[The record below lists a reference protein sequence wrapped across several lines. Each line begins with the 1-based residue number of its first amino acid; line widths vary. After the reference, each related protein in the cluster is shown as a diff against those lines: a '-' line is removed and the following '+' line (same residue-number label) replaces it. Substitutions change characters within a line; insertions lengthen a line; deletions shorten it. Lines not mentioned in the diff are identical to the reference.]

1 MTDNSREHNFEH
13 EIIPVLGW
21 DGLYLLAF
29 GLAVAI
35 RLLRLG
41 EIPLGDDEARWA
53 LQALDLAKGL
63 HTTMGPQPAYVVLT
77 GVLFFAVQASN
88 FAARL
93 IPALFGAVLCLVPF
107 YFRDRLGSKP
117 ALVLAFFLAF
127 DPTLLGISRLAGS
140 PIMAV
145 SAWLL
150 AWGTWRNANLRAAGI
165 WAGIALLSGPALW
178 PGVIGMLVSYGLL
191 RGFFSAQVQK
201 TQVVG
206 KSKEN
211 KSTASNEI
219 IPGRF
224 AGQITPDTAGETLWD
239 NPGSRTGMEAAKED
253 TQSRTIVNKMDADGN
268 VSASAEQADKEQEPA
283 AFWYVANLPSLPNA
297 KALLLMFFYAA
308 GTYLILGSLF
318 LMASGGL
325 SAGLASIPAYFG
337 GWLSAPGVPLT
348 RLLLGLG
355 IYEFL
360 AILLA
365 AAGLLRGILKRD
377 YLTIMLGAWLLV
389 ALVLALAYPAR
400 QLADL
405 VWVLLPLISL
415 AALEFSS
422 YLVPILDGTWETI
435 GMAVFT
441 SALLVFALLNY
452 FAIAL
457 TAMDSTDVQLRWWI
471 LFGSIALL
479 LVSLA
484 MVAFG
489 WSFGVA
495 IQGGLWGCLLILF
508 IYTFATSVASA
519 ELRTSPTFE
528 MWPTSAFIGQPETL
542 LNQMNDLSRWKMG
555 TKTAMDVTIAGVD
568 SPALRWLLRDWEVT
582 SLPDASLGAATPMI
596 VISDSKSIQTSIAKS
611 YRGQSLSWRVTPLW
625 DHGLLADWLRWS
637 ILHEFPKDEEKIVLW
652 TRSDVFIDSQ
662 NLK

>member
-1 MTDNSREHNFEH
+1 MTDNSRETNVEF
-13 EIIPVLGW
+13 GW
-21 DGLYLLAF
+21 YLLAL
-29 GLAVAI
+29 GLAIAI

-63 HTTMGPQPAYVVLT
+63 HTAMGPQPAYVVLT

-88 FAARL
+88 FAARFV
-93 IPALFGAVLCLVPF
+93 PALFGAALCLAPF

-127 DPTLLGISRLAGS
+127 DPALLGISRLAGG

-150 AWGTWRNANLRAAGI
+150 AWGTWRSGKLRAAGI
-165 WAGIALLSGPALW
+165 LAGIALLSGPALW
-178 PGVIGMLVSYGLL
+178 PGVIGLLVSYGLL
-191 RGFFSAQVQK
+191 RGFFW
-201 TQVVG
+201 
-206 KSKEN
+206 N
-211 KSTASNEI
+211 
-219 IPGRF
+219 
-224 AGQITPDTAGETLWD
+224 
-239 NPGSRTGMEAAKED
+239 NPGSISQANRTDVKQAVISNPESED
-253 TQSRTIVNKMDADGN
+253 STSAGVEVNDFEETLEEER
-268 VSASAEQADKEQEPA
+268 AEQ
-283 AFWYVANLPSLPNA
+283 LPPGLPDR
-297 KALLLMFFYAA
+297 KTWLTLALYTA

-337 GWLSAPGVPLT
+337 GWLTPAGVPVM
-348 RLLLGLG
+348 RLLLGIG

-365 AAGLLRGILKRD
+365 AAGLVRGILKRD
-377 YLTIMLGAWLLV
+377 ALTIMLGGWLLV
-389 ALVLALAYPAR
+389 ALVLTLAYPSR
-400 QLADL
+400 QAVDL
-405 VWVLLPLISL
+405 VWAVVPLLSL

-422 YLVPILDGTWETI
+422 YLVPIIDGTWETI

-441 SALLVFALLNY
+441 GALLVFATLNY

-457 TAMDSTDVQLRWWI
+457 TPMDPTDVQLRWWI

-489 WSFGVA
+489 WSFATA
-495 IQGGLWGCLLILF
+495 IQGGLWGSLFVLLIF
-508 IYTFATSVASA
+508 TFATSVASA
-519 ELRTSPTFE
+519 GLRTYRTFE
-528 MWPTSAFIGQPETL
+528 MWPTSAYIGQSDILTS
-542 LNQMNDLSRWKMG
+542 QINDLSRFKMG
-555 TKTAMDVTIAGVD
+555 TRTALNVTLVGVD
-568 SPALRWLLRDWEVT
+568 SPALRWSLRDWDVS
-582 SLPDASLGAATPMI
+582 SLPDTSLGSATPDL
-596 VISDSKSIQTSIAKS
+596 VISTSNSTQSEIAAS
-611 YRGQSLSWRVTPLW
+611 YRGQGFSWRITPFW
-625 DHGLLADWLRWS
+625 DQGLLADWLRWS
-637 ILHEFPKDEEKIVLW
+637 ILHEFPKNEEKIILW
-652 TRSDVFIDSQ
+652 TRSDIFIDSQ